1 MLPFHFLLSLSYT
14 TLTKF
19 NKIGKYLKMSQ
30 NILIAPNL
38 PFLTDRLLVTLVLED
53 SVTLTISKACD
64 LELVLLAA
72 VGS

>member
-1 MLPFHFLLSLSYT
+1 
-14 TLTKF
+14 
-19 NKIGKYLKMSQ
+19 MSQ